1 MDRID
6 TAKRDVEAVEKIIP
20 PLEYLPLPEALQH
33 LNEDDSSK
41 LNKNLV
47 RDWTAHWCQL

>member
-6 TAKRDVEAVEKIIP
+6 TAKEDVEAVEKIIP
-20 PLEYLPLPEALQH
+20 PLEYLLLLEVLQH
-33 LNEDDSSK
+33 LNEDDISK

-47 RDWTAHWCQL
+47 RDWTAH

>member
-6 TAKRDVEAVEKIIP
+6 TAKEDAEAVEKIIP
-20 PLEYLPLPEALQH
+20 PLEYGEYLLLLEVLQH
-33 LNEDDSSK
+33 LNEDDISK

-47 RDWTAHWCQL
+47 RDWTAH

>member
-33 LNEDDSSK
+33 LNEDSSK

-47 RDWTAHWCQL
+47 RDWTAH